1 MSAYEAWKH
10 EEASLR
16 LAELV
21 GPNAPGWDHLHDELM
36 EDEEF
41 DQRCRNV
48 LVELAHRQTTRIA
61 ELQRRVGIGQLI
73 EEPLRA
79 ESGAGQPLS
88 ARLALVRAYNALSP
102 AQHSQLRA
110 DLYATLQQLVP

>member
-21 GPNAPGWDHLHDELM
+21 GPNALGWDHLHDELM

-41 DQRCRNV
+41 DQQCRNA
-48 LVELAHRQTTRIA
+48 LAELAHQQTARIA
-61 ELQRRVGIGQLI
+61 ELQRRIGIGQLI
-73 EEPLRA
+73 EEPLQA

-102 AQHSQLRA
+102 TQHPQLRA